1 MFVAIIYLKILPNAI
16 TNALIN
22 LHLLSI
28 YRYWWHTY
36 TNQQFVLLIKR
47 WITAPRAIKHK
58 QQNYQLRFIPCIDI
72 FTYVRYIYQQWKR
85 F

>member
-1 MFVAIIYLKILPNAI
+1 MYANNAQDEMFVAIIYLKISPNAI

-47 WITAPRAIKHK
+47 
-58 QQNYQLRFIPCIDI
+58 
-72 FTYVRYIYQQWKR
+72 
-85 F
+85 